1 MPPALDPVGAIVY
14 RRGAALFDRN
24 RKPPVPGSTRPDEDD
39 LIARFFRPLAR
50 DAGALS
56 LVDDCA
62 ELTAPPGSDLVLKTD
77 AVAAG
82 IHFFAEDDW
91 GAVARKALRVNLSDL
106 AAKGAVPIGY
116 LLTLALPTDWCEA
129 DLARFAAGLAA
140 DQEAFGLSLYGGD
153 TIRSPD
159 GLIVSISVFG
169 AVPHGRMVRRA
180 AARPGDRL
188 YVSGTLGDAA
198 LGLLARTAPE
208 RAAAWALD
216 EAEAAH
222 LARRYLL
229 PEPRL
234 PLAPAILAHAR
245 AAMDVSDGLGLDLT
259 RMCRGSDTAAEIAVA
274 TLPLSAAATRA
285 VAADPALL
293 ETVLGGGDDYEI
305 LAAVSP
311 DSAPRFE
318 ADAARAGVRITEIG
332 RIVER
337 TNVPDVAGGKN
348 SVLRFLGR
356 DGRSLPL
363 IPGGFRHF

>member
-1 MPPALDPVGAIVY
+1 
-14 RRGAALFDRN
+14 
-24 RKPPVPGSTRPDEDD
+24 VPGSPRPDEDD

-50 DAGALS
+50 DAGALE

-62 ELTAPPGSDLVLKTD
+62 ELTAPPGCDLVLKTD

-82 IHFFAEDDW
+82 VHFFAEDDW

-106 AAKGAVPIGY
+106 AAKGAAPIGY
-116 LLTLALPTDWCEA
+116 LLTLALPADWREA
-129 DLARFAAGLAA
+129 DLARFAAGLAE
-140 DQEAFGLSLYGGD
+140 DQATFGLSLYGGD

-198 LGLLARTAPE
+198 LGLLARTAPA

-234 PLAPAILAHAR
+234 ALAPAVLAHAR

-259 RMCRGSDTAAEIAVA
+259 RMCRASAVAAEVEVA
-274 TLPLSAAATRA
+274 ALPLSAAASRA
-285 VAADPALL
+285 VAAEPAML

-311 DSAPRFE
+311 DSTMAFE
-318 ADAARAGVRITEIG
+318 AEAARAGVPVTAIARV
-332 RIVER
+332 VER
-337 TNVPDVAGGKN
+337 AAPGEEGRRDGAAA
-348 SVLRFLGR
+348 RFVDR
-356 DGRSLPL
+356 DGRALPL
-363 IPGGFRHF
+363 AARGFRHF